1 MQLPSN
7 RKFGFFFTFVF
18 FIFSLYFYYNS
29 FSNFYYLIT
38 ISLSI
43 LTLIIT
49 LLNSNLLLPFN
60 KGWMSIGYI
69 LGIVISPIILSI
81 MYFILITPFG
91 LIRQIFGKDELVLKN
106 KKLNSYWQDRE
117 KNDKINQ
124 SFKNQF

>member
-18 FIFSLYFYYNS
+18 FIFSLYFYCNS
-29 FSNFYYLIT
+29 FSNFYYSIT

-43 LTLIIT
+43 FTLIIT

-117 KNDKINQ
+117 KNDKNNQ

>member
-18 FIFSLYFYYNS
+18 FICSLYFYYNS
-29 FSNFYYLIT
+29 FSIFYYLIT

>member
-1 MQLPSN
+1 
-7 RKFGFFFTFVF
+7 
-18 FIFSLYFYYNS
+18 
-29 FSNFYYLIT
+29 
-38 ISLSI
+38 
-43 LTLIIT
+43 
-49 LLNSNLLLPFN
+49 
-60 KGWMSIGYI
+60 MSIGYI

-117 KNDKINQ
+117 KNDKIQQ

>member
-43 LTLIIT
+43 LTLITT

-106 KKLNSYWQDRE
+106 KKLNSYWQDRK
-117 KNDKINQ
+117 KNNKIHQ

>member
-117 KNDKINQ
+117 KNDKINK

>member
-43 LTLIIT
+43 LTLITT

-117 KNDKINQ
+117 KNDKIQQ